1 MTKITILNGGKE
13 FEYITKMSI
22 EYIIDELR
30 DNEFTPIVTT
40 NCDVL
45 ILNNKQFMILKEV
58 K

>member
-1 MTKITILNGGKE
+1 MIKITILNGGKE

-45 ILNNKQFMILKEV
+45 ILNNK
-58 K
+58 

>member
-1 MTKITILNGGKE
+1 M
-13 FEYITKMSI
+13 TKMSI

-30 DNEFTPIVTT
+30 DVAT